1 MNRRQRE
8 ILQLYQDGERN
19 FQGANLRGLSFKG
32 KDLSDADFSWADI
45 RGTNFRGA
53 NLRGA
58 KFYGAKAGLQRRWTV
73 VLLISVFVSVG
84 ASALLNGA
92 ISYTIFL
99 MFESNALIFD
109 SNSVDNQ
116 VIGWV
121 FLIVTITFWIAFICL
136 SQGIE
141 NVVLALA
148 EASALA
154 FALAFVGN
162 FTGGLVEGLFG
173 AGAVVRAVARAR
185 AVVGAVAGAIAL
197 AGVLALAVAVPL
209 TLAGVLAFALALAL
223 AVPLAAP
230 LTLSGV
236 LAGVLVLAFAFTI
249 PLAVPLALAL
259 PLALATLQTLLSAY
273 VAYRAMKGDE
283 KYAFIRN
290 IAIAFAAIGGTSF
303 RDTNLTDTDF
313 TYATLKSTDFR
324 RANITHACWK
334 NTIKLDRIRP
344 GKTYLKDAKVR
355 ELVKTGQGENINLDR
370 LNYLQGINLQGANL
384 TNASFIEANLSSAN
398 LQDANLSRAKLV
410 GTFLEQ
416 ADLTGATLTGA
427 FLEDWGITTT
437 TKLDGIKCD
446 YVYMRLPPDKRPDF
460 LKLPPAE
467 SLDERV
473 RRKPA
478 DEDKNFAEGEFAEFI
493 KPLVNTLD
501 LYHNQG
507 VDPRIAAYSFEKLQ
521 KDHPEAEIKMRSM
534 EVRGENNDKLLIRAD
549 TTPEADHSVLD
560 KEYFHTYNKLK
571 ALSAEQLRAVLAE
584 REKDIEWY
592 KGVLSAAVNRPS
604 VNIENNSNQG
614 DLIMSENS
622 RDKIHAQEIHG
633 SVANKEKID
642 GFAGSGREIYGLAG
656 KGEIKDSKIAH
667 TINESQE
674 QNLAKAAKDIQELLE
689 QLDQTYPSDTM
700 PEKVKIA
707 EEVITQIDNNQTKA
721 ERIFSAIKSGGVAA
735 FEQFLNHPAS
745 TFVIAALED
754 WQKSK

>member
-8 ILQLYQDGERN
+8 ILQLYQQGERS
-19 FQGANLRGLSFKG
+19 FQGANLRGVSFKG
-32 KDLSDADFSWADI
+32 KDLSDADFSFADI

-53 NLRGA
+53 NLTGA
-58 KFYGAKAGLQRRWTV
+58 KFCGAKAGLQKRWVV
-73 VLLISVFVSVG
+73 VLLAGAFVLAGISGLIALLSLVFLWENSNNPEEHIFGLTVLGLFIIFWGTIIFKGVNRAAAAATVLPAIAVAGVGAVAFFFTVVSVAG
-84 ASALLNGA
+84 
-92 ISYTIFL
+92 
-99 MFESNALIFD
+99 
-109 SNSVDNQ
+109 
-116 VIGWV
+116 
-121 FLIVTITFWIAFICL
+121 
-136 SQGIE
+136 
-141 NVVLALA
+141 VVLAVAGAFAVAGVVASVAGVVLA
-148 EASALA
+148 VAGAFTATFAEFLGKTLVLSGAFLLSGA
-154 FALAFVGN
+154 FALA
-162 FTGGLVEGLFG
+162 GLQ
-173 AGAVVRAVARAR
+173 
-185 AVVGAVAGAIAL
+185 I
-197 AGVLALAVAVPL
+197 
-209 TLAGVLAFALALAL
+209 
-223 AVPLAAP
+223 
-230 LTLSGV
+230 
-236 LAGVLVLAFAFTI
+236 
-249 PLAVPLALAL
+249 
-259 PLALATLQTLLSAY
+259 LLSASI
-273 VAYRAMKGDE
+273 AYRAIKGDE
-283 KYAFIRN
+283 KYALIRS
-290 IAIAFAAIGGTSF
+290 IAIAFAALCGTSF

-324 RANITHACWK
+324 GANITRTLWK

-344 GKTYLKDAKVR
+344 GETYLKDPKIR
-355 ELVKTGQGENINLDR
+355 ELVKTGEGENINLDR
-370 LNYLQGINLQGANL
+370 FNLQGINLQGANL
-384 TNASFIEANLSSAN
+384 TNASFIEANLNSAN

-410 GTFLEQ
+410 GTFLDQ

-460 LKLPPAE
+460 LKLPPEE

-478 DEDKNFAEGEFAEFI
+478 DEDKNFAEGEFAEFL

-521 KDHPEAEIKMRSM
+521 KEHPEVEIKMRSM

-560 KEYFHTYNKLK
+560 KEYFDTYNKLK

-604 VNIENNSNQG
+604 VNIENNSSQG
-614 DLIMSENS
+614 DLIMSES
-622 RDKIHAQEIHG
+622 SGDHIHAQEIHG
-633 SVANKEKID
+633 AVANKGEIT
-642 GFAGSGREIYGLAG
+642 GLAGSG
-656 KGEIKDSKIAH
+656 GEVKDSAKIAG
-667 TINESQE
+667 TIYESQE

-700 PEKVKIA
+700 PGKVKIA

-721 ERIFSAIKSGGVAA
+721 ERILGAIKSGGVAA

-745 TFVIAALED
+745 SFVIAALED

>member
-8 ILQLYQDGERN
+8 ILQLYQQGERN

-32 KDLSDADFSWADI
+32 EDLSDADFSFADL

-53 NLRGA
+53 NLTRA
-58 KFYGAKAGLQRRWTV
+58 KFCGAKAGLQKCWVV
-73 VLLISVFVSVG
+73 VLL
-84 ASALLNGA
+84 ASAFVLVSMSSFFNLFT
-92 ISYTIFL
+92 SYFIL
-99 MFESNALIFD
+99 LIFD
-109 SNSVDNQ
+109 YLS
-116 VIGWV
+116 GWIS
-121 FLIVTITFWIAFICL
+121 LILIIIFWITFIYKEIK
-136 SQGIE
+136 
-141 NVVLALA
+141 NV
-148 EASALA
+148 
-154 FALAFVGN
+154 
-162 FTGGLVEGLFG
+162 
-173 AGAVVRAVARAR
+173 AVAEVLT
-185 AVVGAVAGAIAL
+185 VVGAVAS
-197 AGVLALAVAVPL
+197 V
-209 TLAGVLAFALALAL
+209 FA
-223 AVPLAAP
+223 
-230 LTLSGV
+230 T
-236 LAGVLVLAFAFTI
+236 AFTATFTI
-249 PLAVPLALAL
+249 AVVGAFTAGALAL
-259 PLALATLQTLLSAY
+259 PGAVLPILLTTY
-273 VAYRAMKGDE
+273 VAYRAMKGGE
-283 KYAFIRN
+283 KYSLIRS

-303 RDTNLTDTDF
+303 RYTNLTDADF
-313 TYATLKSTDFR
+313 TNATLKSADFR
-324 RANITHACWK
+324 GASITRTCWK
-334 NTIKLDRIRP
+334 NTIKLDYIRP
-344 GKTYLKDAKVR
+344 GETYLKDAKVR
-355 ELVKTGQGENINLDR
+355 ELVRTGQGENQDFNR
-370 LNYLQGINLQGANL
+370 LNYLLGINLQEANL

-410 GTFLEQ
+410 GTFLDQ

-478 DEDKNFAEGEFAEFI
+478 DEDKNFEEGEFAEFI

-604 VNIENNSNQG
+604 VSIGEYSNQG
-614 DLIMSENS
+614 GTNMSES
-622 RDKIHAQEIHG
+622 SEYRIKAREIG
-633 SVANKEKID
+633 SVGNEGVI
-642 GFAGSGREIYGLAG
+642 GISGSG
-656 KGEIKDSKIAH
+656 GEIKDSKIAE
-667 TINESQE
+667 TIYESQE
-674 QNLAKAAKDIQELLE
+674 QNLAQAAEDIQELLE
-689 QLDQTYPSDTM
+689 QLDRTYPSDTM
-700 PEKVKIA
+700 PGKVKIA
-707 EEVITQIDNNQTKA
+707 EEVITQIDKNQTKA

-745 TFVIAALED
+745 SFVIAALED